1 MHVGFN
7 ELSLHGQVPIGD
19 APKILTMMLECR
31 EIVRRFGGAL
41 RLRREVLSQRV
52 SGTMTLLDVI
62 QRIPSHDSRKR
73 LLLSWMTKEGPF
85 LEDSREHLPDTL
97 YECLGI
103 VVTDWTLAELAH
115 RHQISGGASI
125 SAVSLRPSN
134 MDVDP
139 LEVIRRD
146 DEYSSVA
153 FAVQNHTEARTL
165 GAWLAVIERPM
176 QSWGDLALRAR
187 RECSSLYF
195 SSGAFDALESQS
207 FFPGA
212 ASSLLDLLIV
222 LDRLKRSIGV
232 DGARTAEGHEIYQNY
247 FMRRLAWFTDSS
259 DWEKSNF
266 RDQLT
271 FPHPQRPG
279 EKLFCPWHGKVQT
292 PQLRVH
298 YSDPI
303 AHDEPLYIVY
313 IGPKLTKQ

>member
-41 RLRREVLSQRV
+41 RLRREVLSQRL

-153 FAVQNHTEARTL
+153 FAVQNHRGPDAGR
-165 GAWLAVIERPM
+165 V
-176 QSWGDLALRAR
+176 AR
-187 RECSSLYF
+187 RYRTT
-195 SSGAFDALESQS
+195 DAIVGGSRIARPTGMFESI
-207 FFPGA
+207 F
-212 ASSLLDLLIV
+212 
-222 LDRLKRSIGV
+222 LKR
-232 DGARTAEGHEIYQNY
+232 R
-247 FMRRLAWFTDSS
+247 F
-259 DWEKSNF
+259 
-266 RDQLT
+266 
-271 FPHPQRPG
+271 
-279 EKLFCPWHGKVQT
+279 
-292 PQLRVH
+292 
-298 YSDPI
+298 
-303 AHDEPLYIVY
+303 
-313 IGPKLTKQ
+313 

>member
-1 MHVGFN
+1 M
-7 ELSLHGQVPIGD
+7 
-19 APKILTMMLECR
+19 
-31 EIVRRFGGAL
+31 
-41 RLRREVLSQRV
+41 
-52 SGTMTLLDVI
+52 
-62 QRIPSHDSRKR
+62 
-73 LLLSWMTKEGPF
+73 
-85 LEDSREHLPDTL
+85 
-97 YECLGI
+97 
-103 VVTDWTLAELAH
+103 
-115 RHQISGGASI
+115 
-125 SAVSLRPSN
+125 
-134 MDVDP
+134 
-139 LEVIRRD
+139 
-146 DEYSSVA
+146 
-153 FAVQNHTEARTL
+153 
-165 GAWLAVIERPM
+165 
-176 QSWGDLALRAR
+176 RAR